1 MDARAEH
8 AVFTAL
14 RSLTRGQDGQ
24 RPRMTV
30 LVTHRLA
37 NIRQAD
43 QIIVLNHGRIT
54 ERGTHDQLI
63 AKTGTYYEL
72 FSLQARA
79 YSS

>member
-1 MDARAEH
+1 
-8 AVFTAL
+8 
-14 RSLTRGQDGQ
+14 
-24 RPRMTV
+24 MTV